1 MPTQIANEPPAP
13 PTQAQLNVIRDSWE
27 RVLSTHTIN
36 NNIEKTSSSSNSI
49 TLSPTASSA
58 SAAFHHAFFEALFAL
73 DPNLTCYFPNV
84 KRQARALTG
93 IVSYVVRA
101 PAILPARYRTV
112 KSLREMHQTQQTLDD
127 DEEQWMIQQLKALGA
142 RHAVHHQIQIDM
154 LDYVGEA
161 LVSAL
166 YQRLDTEFSPAMRD
180 AWLHAF
186 NYVVYY
192 MKQGFES
199 QLETGHFMIE
209 DQTRGAC
216 TIQ

>member
-1 MPTQIANEPPAP
+1 MPTQIADEPPLP
-13 PTQAQLNVIRDSWE
+13 PSQAQLNVIRDSWE
-27 RVLSTHTIN
+27 RVLSTPIN
-36 NNIEKTSSSSNSI
+36 NNNNSI
-49 TLSPTASSA
+49 DNPTLLSSATSSA

-73 DPNLTCYFPNV
+73 DPNLTTFFPNV

-101 PAILPARYRTV
+101 PAILPARYRAV
-112 KSLREMHQTQQTLDD
+112 KSLREMHQIQQVLD
-127 DEEQWMIQQLKALGA
+127 DEEERWMCEQLKALGA

-154 LDYVGEA
+154 LDHVGPA

-186 NYVVYY
+186 NYVLYY
-192 MKQGFES
+192 MKQGFQS
-199 QLETGHFMIE
+199 QLETGQVMIE